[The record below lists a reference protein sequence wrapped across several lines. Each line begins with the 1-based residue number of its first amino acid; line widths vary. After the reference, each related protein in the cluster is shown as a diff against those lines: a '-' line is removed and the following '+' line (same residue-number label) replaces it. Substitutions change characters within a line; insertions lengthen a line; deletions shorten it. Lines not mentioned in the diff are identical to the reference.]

1 MKRLLAAVL
10 CAALAAGTCP
20 VSQTAAGQLA
30 EQRIEGAGR
39 PSEDESQQAEDA
51 MQPEEQRMEGA
62 GQPSEDAL
70 QQAEDAG
77 QLQGFMQE
85 IAEDGDEKAY
95 HASGIYSNSWYEIP
109 NDKSGVDSRAWR
121 EGMISGNGENGVI
134 TSGAPYR
141 DTLNFQYIYFNF
153 PSADPIEAPKGEYM
167 YLEEARQAV
176 FNLDDSWDVH
186 GRNRTFYYA
195 YHPGA
200 QLSLQMASQGTVSG
214 YKRWT
219 NYETAEVG
227 VEFTDEKGKW
237 ERRTFTSRA
246 DNVTVTSI
254 QPSSDGERVNMTLS
268 VDDISNMCKAYNGM
282 TQVLEQRYKKL
293 VAEDCSY
300 IGLVSK
306 YPSYANSDLKYGGF
320 STISYVIVEGGR
332 KEKIML
338 PESDKTLNV
347 GAENNPAIQIT
358 DADAVYLVTKS
369 NRDANMCS
377 FRNFAAK
384 EQYDLVDRLVSETRA
399 VAEKRE
405 YKNDDGTFSY
415 DKALAPHAKLHG
427 EEFNAVTFT
436 LEGDEADKGL
446 PTEELLEKQRN
457 DKSRL
462 NHALLERAWYAGR
475 YSQLCASGICAY
487 RLSGMWSGE
496 YNGGWRDIFTMDANV
511 NLQVSAMNTN
521 NMKYGTLGYITYF
534 LRLADDFR
542 VNAQEAYGMHD
553 AIQVSVNT
561 DGDHGQAVEYDRWYP
576 FQYWNAGASWCLL
589 PIYEYWQ
596 CYGNQQIPISD
607 LVDYYELRS
616 VLSMKDADGDGY
628 YEDLTDAE
636 IGQMLSKGYL
646 DLEQDILLP
655 LLTKQ
660 ANFWEQ
666 LVTPEYYMD
675 KDGKACY
682 TQGKTS
688 LEEGERYMLIPTY
701 SPENNPIGYS
711 STITANATMDIS
723 AARDGLQMA
732 ITMEQAVKRSGYEQ
746 AVAKWERLLELLPE
760 YKYDNT
766 ASGEGAL
773 REWAMDEYTEN
784 NNHRHVS
791 HLYVAW
797 PAYETKED
805 SEIRAGAIQS
815 LVNRERYNTG
825 DATTGH
831 GWVHRALVY
840 ARVENGDGALDSLK
854 PLITNQVFYSS
865 MMTDHNSDRGSD
877 TYCTDT
883 SMGLVG
889 TINEMVLFS
898 NTGKI
903 QLCPALGSDWTRGS
917 MDGLRART
925 RAEVEK
931 LSWDTEA
938 GKVMAQIRSDID
950 QTITLTSKLP
960 WKQADVS
967 GTQAKVT
974 PGDSITLTM
983 KAGEVVKVTFYGDEA
998 SKESLQE
1005 AIANAEA
1012 RRDSHKETEQNYVAS
1027 AQAAYSAAI
1036 EAARAV
1042 WADAAADTAAIRKAL
1057 SDLEGAGKEFDAAYD
1072 SSLSLT
1078 LPEGIYTT
1086 KPYLE
1091 ARYSKSRYLEPRYT
1105 LDGTEPTKDSPVLSG
1120 KYALPRGE
1128 TVCKAALFIKDTQV
1142 KVGETVS
1149 GRYLYLAG
1157 ENLAKNKSIRS
1168 SLPVWP
1174 NMDVSKAVDGDSGT
1188 RWAVKGDSSVYEA
1201 EISFGKEIGCNS
1213 IYIDEYAEPV
1223 DNEQHRIQA
1232 FDLYYNKDGKYEL
1245 AYSFDGEQP
1254 DNQAFVSYDTSRSS
1268 HAKYAASF
1276 APVTTDKVK
1285 IAFRA
1290 TKEISI
1296 WELQL
1301 FHLEGPVSTQDLEA
1315 AIAKALALKQETY
1328 TPESWSLLQ
1337 KAVDAARSAIQ
1348 KGEIETEG
1356 QAESLREAIQ
1366 KAMDALVKKDTGP
1379 AKPPIKQ
1386 VSIKGKAKYNK
1397 AYGDKAFQ
1405 LSLSCAGTA
1414 DGKLTYTS
1422 SKPEVVKVS
1431 SAGKASIQS
1440 TGTAVI
1446 TVKLSSK
1453 TYQAAPYKVTVN
1465 VKPSKASLS
1474 SVKSKQKKQA
1484 TASWKKLPDKQKIS
1498 GYQISY
1504 STKKDF
1510 KPAKQ
1515 KDLKKTLK
1523 SVTLKSLKPKTTY
1536 YIRIRAYK
1544 KVGKSRLYG
1553 AWSKAKGVKVK

>member
-1 MKRLLAAVL
+1 MKRLLAAML
-10 CAALAAGTCP
+10 CAAMITGMCP
-20 VSQTAAGQLA
+20 VSSVAAGQL
-30 EQRIEGAGR
+30 EQQMMEGIVQ
-39 PSEDESQQAEDA
+39 SE
-51 MQPEEQRMEGA
+51 EGA
-62 GQPSEDAL
+62 GQPLES
-70 QQAEDAG
+70 AG
-77 QLQGFMQE
+77 QLQGIMQE
-85 IAEDGDEKAY
+85 IKAAEDERIYDAT
-95 HASGIYSNSWYEIP
+95 GIYSDSWYEIP
-109 NDKSGVDSRAWR
+109 NDTSGVDSRSWR

-153 PSADPIEAPKGEYM
+153 PSADPIEAPEDEYM
-167 YLEEARQAV
+167 YLDEARQAV
-176 FNLDDSWDVH
+176 FNLDDSWNVH

-200 QLSLQMASQGTVSG
+200 QLSLEMASQGTVSD

-227 VEFTDEKGKW
+227 VHFTDEKGEW
-237 ERRTFTSRA
+237 ERRTFTSRT

-254 QPSSDGERVNMTLS
+254 QPSSNGERVNMTLS
-268 VDDISNMCKAYNGM
+268 VDDISNMSKAYNGM
-282 TQVLEQRYKKL
+282 TKVLEQRYKKL
-293 VAEDCSY
+293 VADDCSY

-306 YPSYANSDLKYGGF
+306 YPSYANSDLKYGGY

-332 KEKIML
+332 KEKVML
-338 PESDKTLNV
+338 PESDKALNV
-347 GAENNPAIQIT
+347 GQENNPAIQIS
-358 DADAVYLVTKS
+358 DADAVYLITKS

-377 FRNFAAK
+377 FRSFAAK
-384 EQYDLVDRLVSETRA
+384 EQYDLVDRLVNETKA
-399 VAEKRE
+399 VAEKRD
-405 YKNDDGTFSY
+405 YMNNDGTFSY
-415 DKALAPHAKLHG
+415 DKVLAPHAKLHG
-427 EEFNAVTFT
+427 EEFNAAKFT

-487 RLSGMWSGE
+487 RLSGMWTGE

-521 NMKYGTLGYITYF
+521 NMKYGPLGYITYF

-542 VNAQEAYGMHD
+542 INAERAYGMHD

-561 DGDHGQAVEYDRWYP
+561 DGDHGQAVEYDIWYP
-576 FQYWNAGASWCLL
+576 FQYWNAGSSWCLL

-628 YEDLTDAE
+628 YEDLSDAE
-636 IGQMLSKGYL
+636 IDQMLSKGYL

-666 LVTPEYYMD
+666 LMTPEYYMD
-675 KDGKACY
+675 KNGKACY

-688 LEEGERYMLIPTY
+688 LEPGEKCMLIPTY

-723 AARDGLQMA
+723 AARDGLNMA
-732 ITMEQAVKRSGYEQ
+732 ITMEQAVKRSGYQQ
-746 AVAKWERLLELLPE
+746 AVAKWESLLELLPD

-773 REWAMDEYTEN
+773 REWAMEEYTEN

-805 SEIRAGAIQS
+805 DVIRAGAVQS

-840 ARVENGDGALDSLK
+840 ARIENGDGALNSLK
-854 PLITNQVFYSS
+854 PLITDRVFYSS
-865 MMTDHNSDRGSD
+865 MMTDHNSNRGSD

-917 MDGLRART
+917 MDGLMART

-931 LSWDTEA
+931 LSWDTEK
-938 GKVMAQIRSDID
+938 GQVLAQIRSDID

-960 WKQADVS
+960 WKQAEVS
-967 GTQAKVT
+967 GAQAQIHA
-974 PGDSITLTM
+974 GDSIILTM
-983 KAGEVVKVTFYGDEA
+983 KAGDVANVAFYGDEA
-998 SKESLQE
+998 TKDSLQA
-1005 AIANAEA
+1005 AIRSAEEK
-1012 RRDSHKETEQNYVAS
+1012 RDSHKESDQNYVAP
-1027 AQAAYSAAI
+1027 AQIAYSKAI

-1042 WADAAADTAAIRKAL
+1042 WADAAADAAAIRKAL
-1057 SDLEGAGKEFDAAYD
+1057 SALEDAGKEFDAAYD
-1072 SSLSLT
+1072 SSLT
-1078 LPEGIYTT
+1078 LLLPDGIYTA
-1086 KPYLE
+1086 KSYFDV
-1091 ARYSKSRYLEPRYT
+1091 RYSKSSCLEVRYT
-1105 LDGTEPTKDSPVLSG
+1105 KDGTEPTKDSPLLAG
-1120 KYALPRGE
+1120 KYALPAGE
-1128 TVCKAALFIKDTQV
+1128 SQIKAALFIKDS
-1142 KVGETVS
+1142 KAKIGETVT
-1149 GRYLYLAG
+1149 GRYLYLTG
-1157 ENLAKNKSIRS
+1157 ENLAKGKTITS

-1174 NMDVSKAVDGDSGT
+1174 GMDASKAVDGNSGT
-1188 RWAVKGDSSVYEA
+1188 RWAVKGDQSIYEA
-1201 EISFGKEIGCNS
+1201 EIDLGKETAINS
-1213 IYIDEYAEPV
+1213 IFVDEYAETV
-1223 DNEQHRIQA
+1223 DNEKHRIQA
-1232 FDLYYNKDGKYEL
+1232 FDLYYSKGGKYEL
-1245 AYSFDGEQP
+1245 AYSFDEEQEG
-1254 DNQAFVSYDTSRSS
+1254 NQAFVVYDTTHSS

-1285 IAFRA
+1285 ISFRA

-1301 FHLEGPVSTQDLEA
+1301 FDLKKAVSTRALEE
-1315 AIAKALALKQETY
+1315 AIAKASALRQDAY
-1328 TPESWSLLQ
+1328 TAESWSLLQ
-1337 KAVDAARSAIQ
+1337 KAVEAASSAIRE
-1348 KGEIETEG
+1348 GAIESEE
-1356 QAESLREAIQ
+1356 QAAALVSDIQ
-1366 KAMDALVKKDTGP
+1366 KAINGLVDKNTNP
-1379 AKPPIKQ
+1379 ENPPIKQ
-1386 VSIKGKAKYNK
+1386 TAIKGKTKHNK
-1397 AYGDKAFQ
+1397 VYGDKAF
-1405 LSLSCAGTA
+1405 SLGLTCAGTA
-1414 DGKLTYTS
+1414 DGKLTYAS
-1422 SKPEVVKVS
+1422 SKPDVAKVS
-1431 SAGKASIQS
+1431 SSGKVSIQS
-1440 TGTAVI
+1440 TGRAVI

-1453 TYQAAPYKVTVN
+1453 TYKANPVKVTIH

-1474 SVKSKQKKQA
+1474 SVKSKGKKQA
-1484 TASWKKLPDKQKIS
+1484 TATWKTLHKKQKIS
-1498 GYQISY
+1498 GYQLQY
-1504 STKKDF
+1504 STKKNF
-1510 KPAKQ
+1510 KSAVKKVNAKSTA
-1515 KDLKKTLK
+1515 KAYTAKKLSSKKT
-1523 SVTLKSLKPKTTY
+1523 Y
-1536 YIRIRAYK
+1536 YFRIRAYK
-1544 KVGKSRLYG
+1544 KVGKDYLYG
-1553 AWSKAKGVKVK
+1553 AWSKVKSVKVK